1 MVEQLLI
8 SAKPSKRIGALILDL
23 LINAAVSAILLIP
36 GIIALANVF
45 VDVNHGRAITD
56 TANIIALFIAAL
68 GCGALI
74 VSFAI
79 FYFVCLPS
87 IWEGQTIG
95 KRVTKIRVVDI
106 TTNEGPNAK
115 TMFLRESSR
124 ILIFILSFGL
134 SAIASLLTLCLSET
148 HTTFHEQISSTRVV
162 NVNIYNENSGNPN
175 PSSIDQEQL

>member
-1 MVEQLLI
+1 MDESLLI
-8 SAKPSKRIGALILDL
+8 TAKPSKRIIALILDL
-23 LINAAVSAILLIP
+23 LINLAVSAILLIP
-36 GIIALANVF
+36 GIIAFTNV
-45 VDVNHGRAITD
+45 AITPSWP
-56 TANIIALFIAAL
+56 NIVALFIAAL

-95 KRVTKIRVVDI
+95 KRVAKIRVVDI

-115 TMFLRESSR
+115 TMFLRESTR

-134 SAIASLLTLCLSET
+134 SAIASLLTVCLSET
-148 HTTFHEQISSTRVV
+148 HTSFHEQISSTRVV
-162 NVNIYNENSGNPN
+162 NVNIYNENANNPN
-175 PSSIDQEQL
+175 PPAVDQEQ

>member
-1 MVEQLLI
+1 MASELLI
-8 SAKPSKRIGALILDL
+8 SAKPSKRIGALLLDL
-23 LINAAVSAILLIP
+23 LINAAVAAVLLIP
-36 GIIALANVF
+36 SIIALTNVF
-45 VDVNHGRAITD
+45 LNKSD
-56 TANIIALFIAAL
+56 ANIIALFIASL

-95 KRVTKIRVVDI
+95 KRVAKIRVIDI
-106 TTNEGPNAK
+106 NTNEGPNAR

-124 ILIFILSFGL
+124 ILIFITSFGL
-134 SAIASLLTLCLSET
+134 SAIASLLTLCLSDT

-162 NVNIYNENSGNPN
+162 NVNIYNENNSSTQ
-175 PSSIDQEQL
+175 PSVDQEQ

>member
-1 MVEQLLI
+1 MASELLI
-8 SAKPSKRIGALILDL
+8 SAKPSKRIGALLLDL
-23 LINAAVSAILLIP
+23 LINAAVAAVLLIP
-36 GIIALANVF
+36 SIIALTNVF
-45 VDVNHGRAITD
+45 INKSD
-56 TANIIALFIAAL
+56 ANIIALFIASL

-95 KRVTKIRVVDI
+95 KRVAKIRVIDI
-106 TTNEGPNAK
+106 NTNEGPNAR

-124 ILIFILSFGL
+124 ILIFITSFGL
-134 SAIASLLTLCLSET
+134 SAIASLLTLCLSDT

-162 NVNIYNENSGNPN
+162 NVNIYNENNSTTQ
-175 PSSIDQEQL
+175 PSVDQEQ

>member
-1 MVEQLLI
+1 MASELLI
-8 SAKPSKRIGALILDL
+8 SAKPSKRIGALLLDL
-23 LINAAVSAILLIP
+23 LINAAVAAVLLIP
-36 GIIALANVF
+36 SILALTNVF
-45 VDVNHGRAITD
+45 LDKSD
-56 TANIIALFIAAL
+56 ANIIALFIASL

-95 KRVTKIRVVDI
+95 KRVAKIRVIDI
-106 TTNEGPNAK
+106 NTNEGPNAR

-124 ILIFILSFGL
+124 ILIFITSFGL
-134 SAIASLLTLCLSET
+134 SAVASLLTLCLSET

-162 NVNIYNENSGNPN
+162 NVNIYNENNSTTQ
-175 PSSIDQEQL
+175 PSVDQEQ

>member
-1 MVEQLLI
+1 MADSLLI

-23 LINAAVSAILLIP
+23 LINTAVGAILLIP
-36 GIIALANVF
+36 GIIALTNVWIERSE
-45 VDVNHGRAITD
+45 VNIVAV
-56 TANIIALFIAAL
+56 FIAAL
-68 GCGALI
+68 ISGALI

-95 KRVTKIRVVDI
+95 KRVAKIRVVDI

-115 TMFLRESSR
+115 TMFLRESTR

-134 SAIASLLTLCLSET
+134 SAITSLLALCLSET
-148 HTTFHEQISSTRVV
+148 HTSFHEQISSTRVV
-162 NVNIYNENSGNPN
+162 NVNIYNENTNNPN
-175 PSSIDQEQL
+175 PSNVDQEQQ

>member
-1 MVEQLLI
+1 MASELLI
-8 SAKPSKRIGALILDL
+8 SAKPSKRIGALLLDL
-23 LINAAVSAILLIP
+23 LINLVVAAILLIP
-36 GIIALANVF
+36 SILALTNVF
-45 VDVNHGRAITD
+45 LNKSD
-56 TANIIALFIAAL
+56 ANIIALFIASL

-95 KRVTKIRVVDI
+95 KRVAKIRVIDI
-106 TTNEGPNAK
+106 NTNEGPNAR

-124 ILIFILSFGL
+124 ILIFITSFGL

-162 NVNIYNENSGNPN
+162 NVNIYNENNTPTQ
-175 PSSIDQEQL
+175 PSVDQEQ